1 MEVALNNK
9 TWKSSLRV
17 LAGLAAQLLWV
28 VRCHV
33 REVSHDVYEG
43 VVTRVA
49 KLVPPNLFIE
59 LCKAEHGHNVRVGIF
74 HRYLEGCRT
83 VLVLRV
89 LVCTVFQQQAHLA
102 SVSKEGG
109 HMEGSS
115 STGVCIVG
123 FGTIQE

>member
-43 VVTRVA
+43 VVTWGKKIA
-49 KLVPPNLFIE
+49 LHQ
-59 LCKAEHGHNVRVGIF
+59 HGNKNK
-74 HRYLEGCRT
+74 Y
-83 VLVLRV
+83 
-89 LVCTVFQQQAHLA
+89 Q
-102 SVSKEGG
+102 KEG
-109 HMEGSS
+109 
-115 STGVCIVG
+115 IVTARALG
-123 FGTIQE
+123 